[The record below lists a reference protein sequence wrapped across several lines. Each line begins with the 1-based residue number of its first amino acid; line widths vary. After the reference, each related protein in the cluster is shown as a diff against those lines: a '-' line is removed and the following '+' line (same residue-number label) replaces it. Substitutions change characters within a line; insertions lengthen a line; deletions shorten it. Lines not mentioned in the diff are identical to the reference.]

1 MPSNIKDE
9 FATIDLG
16 DQRLDERLLRCAGR
30 LAQDPCAS
38 LRAAC
43 KGEAEVKAG
52 YRLLHNEKVD
62 MEQILAAHR
71 QAGLKRIGGCA
82 QEEAILFIQD
92 TTELDFTNHKALS
105 GSGPLAD
112 LSLRGFYLHNHL
124 LVSELG
130 GVALALCSAK
140 AWARKDEDHG
150 KSKERRHLPME
161 QKESIRWLEGYEEA
175 CKLAGELPARQV
187 IMVADRECDLFPL
200 YSRWSQYCAAK
211 EPCANFIV
219 RALHD
224 RKLSEGGFLFEALKG
239 APVLGAYEV
248 EVDKKRQRI
257 KIKGKNK
264 SLTRT
269 ARTAE
274 LEVRSLEVSLI
285 RPLKAEGL
293 EAVQMSAV
301 LVEEKSPPE
310 GQRPIRWVLL
320 SSLPAENFENA
331 RRIVRGYIRR
341 WLIEDFHRILKS
353 GCRVEALRLRESDAL
368 LPAVA
373 LYMVVAWRILY
384 LRDLSRRCAEA
395 PGLWFFTEGEWRA
408 LSLIFKLSPANSPP
422 SLAKLTTLVARIG
435 GYLARKSDPPPGAE
449 CLWRG
454 MKKLRCY
461 VEMGELLGAF

>member
-1 MPSNIKDE
+1 M
-9 FATIDLG
+9 
-16 DQRLDERLLRCAGR
+16 
-30 LAQDPCAS
+30 
-38 LRAAC
+38 
-43 KGEAEVKAG
+43 
-52 YRLLHNEKVD
+52 
-62 MEQILAAHR
+62 
-71 QAGLKRIGGCA
+71 
-82 QEEAILFIQD
+82 
-92 TTELDFTNHKALS
+92 
-105 GSGPLAD
+105 
-112 LSLRGFYLHNHL
+112 
-124 LVSELG
+124 
-130 GVALALCSAK
+130 
-140 AWARKDEDHG
+140 
-150 KSKERRHLPME
+150 
-161 QKESIRWLEGYEEA
+161 
-175 CKLAGELPARQV
+175 
-187 IMVADRECDLFPL
+187 
-200 YSRWSQYCAAK
+200 
-211 EPCANFIV
+211 
-219 RALHD
+219 
-224 RKLSEGGFLFEALKG
+224 
-239 APVLGAYEV
+239 LGAYEV

-269 ARTAE
+269 ARTAK

-285 RPLKAEGL
+285 RPLNAEGL

-395 PGLWFFTEGEWRA
+395 PGLWFFSEGEWQA

-454 MKKLRCY
+454 MQKLRCY